1 MLDQITPVLLTCNE
15 EANIGR
21 VLEHLTWAETIII
34 VDSYSTDRTKN
45 IASSFAAVQF
55 VQHRFVSHAQQWN
68 FAIHQTGIKTRWVL
82 AMDADYVLTPQ
93 LLEELKGLQPAPDIT
108 GFRAFFR
115 YCVFGQP
122 LRGTLYPPVTVLF
135 QRKGAHYYQDGHTQ
149 RLNISGKTA
158 DLKAKIRHDDRKPL
172 SAWLQAQD
180 RYMTLEARSL
190 ALRPWS
196 GLCFADKMR
205 KTIILAPLL
214 VFLYCLLGKG
224 CLLDGWSGIYYTFQ
238 RTAAEMILSMKLTAK
253 LIKKS
258 SSQ

>member
-21 VLEHLTWAETIII
+21 VLERLTWAKTIIV
-34 VDSYSTDRTKN
+34 VDSCSSDRTMN
-45 IASSFAAVQF
+45 IASSFPMVQF

-68 FAIHQTGIKTRWVL
+68 FAIHETGITTRWVL
-82 AMDADYVLTPQ
+82 ALDADYVLTSQ
-93 LLEELKGLQPAPDIT
+93 LLEELKDLQPAPDVT

-135 QRKGAHYYQDGHTQ
+135 QRKGAYYYQDGHTQ
-149 RLNISGKTA
+149 RLKISGKTA

-190 ALRPWS
+190 GMRPWS

-224 CLLDGWSGIYYTFQ
+224 CLLDGWAGIYYTLQ
-238 RTAAEMILSMKLTAK
+238 RTVAEMILSMKLITK
-253 LIKKS
+253 RVK
-258 SSQ
+258 